1 METSFVSGTDR
12 QLQILQLVE
21 RQQRISVA
29 DICSTFDVSE
39 ATARRDLETLANE
52 GKLQRVHGGAIVL
65 TQAPPEQPILQ
76 RQSEQADE
84 KARIGQAAAALV
96 QDGETV
102 FLGSGTTVLEAA
114 RALRGRRNLTV
125 LTNSL
130 PVVNAL
136 AGAEGMSIICLGG
149 MLRESE
155 FSFIGHITEQA
166 LAEVRA
172 DKVILG
178 TRAISLE
185 YGLTHEYLPET
196 LTDRAILKAGKEI
209 IVLADHTKLGRAATV
224 LLAPLESIQI
234 LITDEQA
241 PGDFIEAV
249 QERGLRVIIPNSSS
263 KTPALAP
270 GQG

>member
-12 QLQILQLVE
+12 QIQILQLLG
-21 RQQRISVA
+21 RQQRLSVA
-29 DICSTFDVSE
+29 EICAAFEVSQ
-39 ATARRDLETLANE
+39 ATARRDLESLAGQ
-52 GKLQRVHGGAIVL
+52 GKLQRVHGGAIALVQ
-65 TQAPPEQPILQ
+65 TPPEQPMLQ
-76 RQSEQADE
+76 RQNEQAEE

-96 QDGETV
+96 RPKETI

-114 RALRGRRNLTV
+114 RLLRGRRELTV

-136 AGAEGMSIICLGG
+136 AGADGITIICLGG

-155 FSFIGHITEQA
+155 LSFIGHITEQA

-172 DKVILG
+172 DKVFMG

-196 LTDRAILKAGKEI
+196 MTDRAILKAGKEI
-209 IVLADHTKLGRAATV
+209 IVLADHTKFGRAATV
-224 LLAPLESIQI
+224 RLAPLESIHT
-234 LITDEQA
+234 LITDNGTPLE
-241 PGDFIEAV
+241 FLETV
-249 QERGLRVIIPNSSS
+249 QERGVGVIV
-263 KTPALAP
+263 
-270 GQG
+270 G